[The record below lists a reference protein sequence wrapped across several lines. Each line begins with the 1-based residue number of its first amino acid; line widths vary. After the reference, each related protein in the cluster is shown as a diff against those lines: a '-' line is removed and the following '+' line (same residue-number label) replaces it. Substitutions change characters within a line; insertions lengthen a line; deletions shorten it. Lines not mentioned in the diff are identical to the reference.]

1 MIRTKTELVN
11 TIGQLRLSCMS
22 GSGKKV
28 SVQVCIP
35 ERAQWIDYQG
45 IRIQVQDPV
54 YMAGEKMGSQQAVIH
69 FFGIG
74 PGDRGVCKGGLRN
87 LDREKGKAKNLTLSC
102 DRCQV
107 FSRNPA
113 VQEIKLYRGIRLIY
127 GNGSK
132 QDLQPWQV
140 CLVECSK

>member
-54 YMAGEKMGSQQAVIH
+54 YMAGEKMGSQQAVIPVH
-69 FFGIG
+69 EQDGTVGTEPDDGFVQRRTQESGSGKRKSQESDTVLRQVSGFFPESGCA
-74 PGDRGVCKGGLRN
+74 GDKALQRYPSDLRQW
-87 LDREKGKAKNLTLSC
+87 K
-102 DRCQV
+102 
-107 FSRNPA
+107 
-113 VQEIKLYRGIRLIY
+113 
-127 GNGSK
+127 
-132 QDLQPWQV
+132 
-140 CLVECSK
+140 

>member
-28 SVQVCIP
+28 SIEIHVS
-35 ERAQWIDYQG
+35 EWAQWIDYQG

-54 YMAGEKMGSQQAVIH
+54 YMAGEKMGGQQAVIH

-74 PGDRGVCKGGLRN
+74 SGDRSVCKGGLRN

-107 FSRNPA
+107 FFRNPA

>member
-54 YMAGEKMGSQQAVIH
+54 HMAGEKMGSQQAVIH

-74 PGDRGVCKGGLRN
+74 PGDRSVCKGGLRN

-107 FSRNPA
+107 F
-113 VQEIKLYRGIRLIY
+113 
-127 GNGSK
+127 
-132 QDLQPWQV
+132 
-140 CLVECSK
+140 C